1 MNAILIE
8 RFPGLVRHW
17 DVLKA
22 AWAEET
28 ERARTRT
35 RIEETA
41 FLPAALEV
49 METPP
54 SPIGRGLLWFLMGC
68 VAIALLW
75 SFIGR
80 MDVVA
85 VAPGKVL
92 PAARVKLIQ
101 PTELG
106 VVRAVHV
113 REGQYVK
120 ANQLLVEL
128 DPTVSAAEAAQ
139 ASRALMAASVDAARA
154 RAVLEGLQGRSAA
167 FTPPPGTPAEVT
179 RTQHTLIAARLG
191 EYRARLAAL
200 TEDRRS
206 AEAERAAAAQEIAK
220 LSETQPLL
228 KRQVEARRELAAK
241 GYGSKLQLLDY
252 EAAYIESG
260 KNIGIAG
267 ERAAAA
273 RAAIAGTAAQA
284 AQVKEETVRAAAEEL
299 AEAENRIAVA
309 REDLAKATN
318 RAKLQKLTAPVSGT
332 VQQLKLYT
340 IGGVV
345 QAAEPLMTIVP
356 DTDGGKAGTADGLIV
371 EVSVLNKDIG
381 FLREGQE
388 VAVKLEA
395 FPFTDHGL
403 IRGTLEAISRDAV
416 EDEKLG
422 LVYTARVALDCATN
436 TSDSSRRAQQA
447 RELCRKVSPG
457 MAVSAEIK
465 TDQRRIVDYFLSPI
479 ARATSEAGRER

>member
-28 ERARTRT
+28 VRAKTKLQ
-35 RIEETA
+35 IEETA

-68 VAIALLW
+68 VAIALVW

-113 REGQYVK
+113 REGQHVK
-120 ANQLLVEL
+120 AGQLLVEL
-128 DPTVSAAEAAQ
+128 DPTVSAAEASQ

-154 RAVLEGLQGRSAA
+154 RAVLSGLTGSPAA
-167 FTPPPGTPAEVT
+167 FNPPPGTPAEVT
-179 RTQHTLIAARLG
+179 RTQQTLVAARLA
-191 EYRARLAAL
+191 EYRARLTAL
-200 TEDRRS
+200 AEERHA
-206 AEAERAAAAQEIAK
+206 AEADRAAAHQEIAK
-220 LSETQPLL
+220 LDETRPLL

-252 EAAYIESG
+252 EAAYVESE

-267 ERAAAA
+267 ERAAGA
-273 RAAIAGTAAQA
+273 RAAIAGLAAQG
-284 AQVKEETVRAAAEEL
+284 AQVREETIRAAAEEL
-299 AEAENRIAVA
+299 ADAENRIAVA
-309 REDLAKATN
+309 RDDLAKATN

-345 QAAEPLMTIVP
+345 QAAEPLMTIIP

-371 EVSVLNKDIG
+371 EASVLNKDIG

-395 FPFTDHGL
+395 FAFTDHGL
-403 IRGTLEAISRDAV
+403 IPGRLEAISRDAV

-422 LVYTARVALDCATN
+422 LVYTARVALDCSTN
-436 TSDSSRRAQQA
+436 AGDSSRRAEQT
-447 RELCRKVSPG
+447 RTLCHKVSPG

-465 TDQRRIVDYFLSPI
+465 TDTRRIIQYFLSPI
-479 ARATSEAGRER
+479 AKATSEAGRER